1 MLDSAAATW
10 GDREALVSCHQGVR
24 KTFHQV
30 HLVATPRLQVREEAE
45 ELAGGLVA
53 LGLGPG
59 DRLGVWGPNSWE
71 WYLTQVGEVEGLAHS
86 QVVGSACPQM
96 AAARLGAVL
105 VNINPAYQP
114 PELLYCLNKVRGIG
128 W

>member
-1 MLDSAAATW
+1 MSEVVDTAAATW

-30 HLVATPRLQVREEAE
+30 HLEATPRLQVREEAE

-71 WYLTQVGEVEGLAHS
+71 WYLTQVS
-86 QVVGSACPQM
+86 
-96 AAARLGAVL
+96 
-105 VNINPAYQP
+105 Y
-114 PELLYCLNKVRGIG
+114 G
-128 W
+128 WI